1 VVFGGS
7 AGDHNIILLLLLGL
21 GTWLSHVGNLEPI
34 NHITPKLARVKLEAM
49 GFMRA
54 QKYTNLQKNPLK
66 KTPQNPSR
74 YYYNSI
80 ITNLKL

>member
-1 VVFGGS
+1 MFFGGS
-7 AGDHNIILLLLLGL
+7 AGDNNIILLLGLGL

-54 QKYTNLQKNPLK
+54 QKGPILVKPIAKGFTKHK
-66 KTPQNPSR
+66 D
-74 YYYNSI
+74 
-80 ITNLKL
+80 